1 LARNA
6 RHPCPR
12 FESEKMKDCFPR
24 LTRRSLLAVA
34 AALASR
40 RVRAEGPP
48 VVIGV
53 SGPLTGQYAQY
64 GADWRKG
71 FDLALA
77 EINGSGGI
85 NGRTLAYRFEDSQSD
100 PRQAV
105 AIAQKFA
112 VDPAVVAELGDF
124 SSAAS
129 MAASPIYQR
138 NKLVQF
144 GFTNSHPDFTKG
156 GDYVWSNAP
165 NQADDMPVLADYA
178 VAKLRLRRL
187 GIAFINGDWGRTS
200 KDLFVPAATK
210 AGASVVAAEPYLPN
224 EQDFRSL
231 LIRLRDAGPDGLVL
245 ISYYPDAALL
255 VRQARDTG
263 LRVPVVA
270 AGSVYSPK
278 FLELAGDA
286 AEGVYT
292 NTNYFPDDPRPAV
305 QRFVAAYRA
314 GGGEGAPGFYVA
326 RAYDAMILLATV
338 MRQFGPT
345 REAVHEGLGQVR
357 DVPSVL
363 FGSVQFDPQTR
374 RVRHPASIDLVVRNG
389 AFALWDGKPAIA
401 G

>member
-1 LARNA
+1 MQPPFHTL
-6 RHPCPR
+6 
-12 FESEKMKDCFPR
+12 S
-24 LTRRSLLAVA
+24 RRSLLAAA
-34 AALASR
+34 AALTAT
-40 RVRAEGPP
+40 RVRADGAP

-64 GADWRKG
+64 GADWRRG

-85 NGRTLAYRFEDSQSD
+85 NGRRLAYRFEDSQSD
-100 PRQAV
+100 PRQTV
-105 AIAQKFA
+105 AIAQKFVA
-112 VDPAVVAELGDF
+112 EGAIVAELGDF

-144 GFTNSHPDFTKG
+144 GFTNSHPDFTKA

-165 NQADDMPVLADYA
+165 NQADDMPVLAEYA
-178 VAKLRLRRL
+178 AGKLGLRRL
-187 GIAFINGDWGRTS
+187 AIAYINGDWGRTS
-200 KDLFVPAATK
+200 KDLFLPAAAK
-210 AGASVVAAEPYLPN
+210 AGAAVVAAEGYLPN

-231 LIRLRDAGPDGLVL
+231 LVRLRDAKPDGLVL
-245 ISYYPDAALL
+245 ISYYPDGALL

-263 LRVPVVA
+263 LRVPAVA

-314 GGGEGAPGFYVA
+314 AGGEGVPGFYVA
-326 RAYDAMILLATV
+326 RAYDAMVLLATV
-338 MRQFGPT
+338 MRQFGPS
-345 REAVHEGLGQVR
+345 REAVHDGLKQVR

-363 FGSVQFDPQTR
+363 FGSVTFDPETR

-389 AFALWDGKPAIA
+389 AFVLWDGKPATA